1 MGVTTAGAPKKR
13 HRILL
18 LENDL
23 KARRTIL
30 DTLKKT
36 GYAAMEAADS
46 DQAAILLGFSTHPAA
61 ASAIL
66 CDIRAAKIKG
76 IEAAAYFRARYS
88 HIPVVVTAAYPD
100 IKWAITLMKRGV
112 TDYLVKPIS
121 RDDLL
126 IVLENAI
133 DHYVMVNRGSF

>member
-1 MGVTTAGAPKKR
+1 MGATTARAPKKR

-23 KARRTIL
+23 KARRMIL

-36 GYAAMEAADS
+36 GYIAMEAADS
-46 DQAAILLGFSTHPAA
+46 DQAATLLGFNDPPAV
-61 ASAIL
+61 ASVIL

-76 IEAAAYFRARYS
+76 IEAAAYFRARYP

-100 IKWAITLMKRGV
+100 IEWAITLMKRGV

-121 RDDLL
+121 QDDLL
-126 IVLENAI
+126 IVLQNAI